1 MPLVPLDDAARETAL
16 ESGSAELRFLFNK
29 EEVPDAVQAL
39 FFSIGIKTIARFAS
53 VAQDIEDLKTLLK
66 DEFGLDAKADVS
78 SRVIVASLVCAY
90 RTSATGTL
98 KIAEYE
104 GELESK
110 RLPKPLSCGD
120 HVHGGRMGAQV
131 VEAGG
136 ERHPSEDIPREE
148 A

>member
-1 MPLVPLDDAARETAL
+1 M
-16 ESGSAELRFLFNK
+16 
-29 EEVPDAVQAL
+29 
-39 FFSIGIKTIARFAS
+39 
-53 VAQDIEDLKTLLK
+53 AQDIEDLKTLLK

-90 RTSATGTL
+90 RTSATRTL

-120 HVHGGRMGAQV
+120 HMCMVAAWELKWWKLEEKDTPARTYL
-131 VEAGG
+131 EKRLEELESG
-136 ERHPSEDIPREE
+136 ELRAE
-148 A
+148 